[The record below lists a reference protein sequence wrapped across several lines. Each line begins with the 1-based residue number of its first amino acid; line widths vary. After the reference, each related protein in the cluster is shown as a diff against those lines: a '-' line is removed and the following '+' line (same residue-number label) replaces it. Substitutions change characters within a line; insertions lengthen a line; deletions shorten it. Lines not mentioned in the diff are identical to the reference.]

1 MPQETPK
8 RPAHWIVQLN
18 HRVRSATFVI
28 VFAVIGAHMVTR
40 NYGALAWELLVAQF
54 LLYPH
59 LVYLLGRYARD
70 PMRAEMRALVLD
82 PVLMGIWVA
91 ALGFPLWITYSIA
104 IGTLISIAVYRSLRG
119 MVEAAVALLV
129 GALLTIAV
137 QGLHFSPQTDW
148 PATMLSMTALTLY
161 LLMVAKGAHARALKL
176 HAARAQLRHN
186 EQVLQTQLGE
196 IQALQGQLS
205 EQANRDPLTGLYN
218 RRYLGSTTM
227 RELARCRREGHP
239 LSLMLIDIDHFKRIN
254 DAHGHQAG
262 DEVLRNVALRLSE
275 RSRAA
280 DVVCRYGGE
289 EFLLLLPDMPQA
301 AALELANRY
310 RMSLETSPIPFGELR
325 IQATLS
331 IGIATY
337 PDHGQSPEDLIECA
351 DQAMYQAKT
360 AGRNRVC
367 VFTPEPGAACQ
378 PTAGALAEVT
388 PTRSWPAACC

>member
-1 MPQETPK
+1 MPQETPQ

-28 VFAVIGAHMVTR
+28 VFTVIGAHMVTR
-40 NYGALAWELLVAQF
+40 NYGALAWGLLVAQF

-59 LVYLLGRYARD
+59 LVYLVGRYARD
-70 PMRAEMRALVLD
+70 PMRAEMRALVID
-82 PVLMGIWVA
+82 PMLMGIWIA

-119 MVEAAVALLV
+119 MLEAATALAC
-129 GALLTIAV
+129 GALLAVAV

-148 PATMLSMTALTLY
+148 PATALSMTALTLY

-176 HAARAQLRHN
+176 HAARAQLRQN
-186 EQVLQTQLGE
+186 EQMLQTQLGE

-218 RRYLGSTTM
+218 RRYLGSTM
-227 RELARCRREGHP
+227 VRELARCRREGRP

-262 DEVLRNVALRLSE
+262 DEVLRSVALCLSE

-310 RMSLETSPIPFGELR
+310 RMSLETTPIPFGELR

-331 IGIATY
+331 IGIAAY

-367 VFTPEPGAACQ
+367 AFTPK
-378 PTAGALAEVT
+378 TAPSSSV
-388 PTRSWPAACC
+388 

>member
-1 MPQETPK
+1 
-8 RPAHWIVQLN
+8 
-18 HRVRSATFVI
+18 
-28 VFAVIGAHMVTR
+28 
-40 NYGALAWELLVAQF
+40 
-54 LLYPH
+54 
-59 LVYLLGRYARD
+59 
-70 PMRAEMRALVLD
+70 
-82 PVLMGIWVA
+82 
-91 ALGFPLWITYSIA
+91 
-104 IGTLISIAVYRSLRG
+104 
-119 MVEAAVALLV
+119 
-129 GALLTIAV
+129 
-137 QGLHFSPQTDW
+137 
-148 PATMLSMTALTLY
+148 
-161 LLMVAKGAHARALKL
+161 
-176 HAARAQLRHN
+176 
-186 EQVLQTQLGE
+186 
-196 IQALQGQLS
+196 
-205 EQANRDPLTGLYN
+205 
-218 RRYLGSTTM
+218 
-227 RELARCRREGHP
+227 
-239 LSLMLIDIDHFKRIN
+239 MLIDIDHFKRIN

-310 RMSLETSPIPFGELR
+310 RMSLETTPIPFGELR